1 MIKIKSIISEKPII
15 IVLLSLFLIYI
26 FVGFFGYGTDWDS
39 FYLLRSGRNMLQT
52 GIYHYSRV
60 PGYFVSEI
68 IMGSASFIGNYILTN
83 LISSILATTSLY
95 LFWRLLKNNFSDFN
109 ALLTIIIVGLN
120 PYFII
125 AASSTIDYVYSL
137 FFGLMG
143 ITLLNSRRPFFA
155 AVLFA
160 LAVSSRL
167 SSVIIIGIIYLYFIF
182 IRQKEKDA
190 KDIFRLLMS
199 GVLLGCLAV
208 LLYVPSFIAADYSFK
223 FLKYTY
229 IDNMS
234 FFGYL
239 SRFVYKNIYLIGLL
253 PTIFLVG
260 FTTWKLFKNKIDTV
274 FNPHIITGL
283 AIVIV
288 SEILFFKIPCEI
300 SYLLPLLF
308 IIIPLFISFLQPRK
322 IILYTLTL
330 FTISYGFVVNP
341 DILNLKLNNTTHE
354 VIGADIGIYM
364 RRSVIHNNIIER
376 QELNEESFCTFD
388 KPNQDLKK

>member
-60 PGYFVSEI
+60 PGYFVPEI
-68 IMGSASFIGNYILTN
+68 IMGSASFIGNYIITN

-167 SSVIIIGIIYLYFIF
+167 SSVMIIGIIYLYFLY
-182 IRQKEKDA
+182 IRQKEKNV
-190 KDIFRLLMS
+190 KEISRILMS
-199 GVLLGCLAV
+199 GILLGCLAI
-208 LLYVPSFIAADYSFK
+208 LLYVPSFIAASFTFK

-234 FFGYL
+234 FLGYL
-239 SRFVYKNIYLIGLL
+239 SRFVYKNIYLMGLL
-253 PTIFLVG
+253 PTAFLVG
-260 FTTWKLFKNKIDTV
+260 FTTWKLIKNKINTV
-274 FNPHIITGL
+274 FNPQVITGL

-308 IIIPLFISFLQPRK
+308 IIIPLFISLLQPRK
-322 IILYTLTL
+322 IILYTITL
-330 FTISYGFVVNP
+330 LTISYGFVVNP

-354 VIGADIGIYM
+354 AIGADVGIYM
-364 RRSVIHNNIIER
+364 RWSVIHNNIIER
-376 QELNEESFCTFD
+376 QELNKESFCTFG